1 MKNQKMKQKT
11 IKYAFRKSLP
21 VMAGYLVLG
30 TGFGILLQSKG
41 YSWLWAFVMSLTI
54 YAGSMQYLAIDLLG
68 SGASLITVAIMTL
81 MVNIR
86 HIFYGI
92 TMLTKYQKA
101 GPQKPYLIFA
111 LTDETFSLVCAPDL
125 PEGVDEQW
133 YDFWLSLFDQCYW
146 IAGSV
151 FGALLGSA
159 IPFNSAGVEFSMT
172 ALFVVIFIEQWEKTK
187 QHLPAMIGV
196 VISVVSL
203 LLFGPADFLIPA
215 MTGITV
221 ALMLARNTLSQE
233 KTHGEE
239 APEGEPLQ
247 EKMLQER
254 RLQEI
259 VPEEKGDVKND

>member
-1 MKNQKMKQKT
+1 MKQKT
-11 IKYAFRKSLP
+11 IKYAFQKSLP

-41 YSWLWAFVMSLTI
+41 YSWPWALVMSLTI
-54 YAGSMQYLAIDLLG
+54 YAGSMQYLAIDLLDG
-68 SGASLITVAIMTL
+68 GASLITVAIMTL

-125 PEGVDEQW
+125 PEGVGEQW

-146 IAGSV
+146 IIGSV

-172 ALFVVIFIEQWEKTK
+172 ALFVVIFIEQWEKTQ
-187 QHLPAMIGV
+187 QHLPALIGV
-196 VISVVSL
+196 GISVVSL

-215 MTGITV
+215 MIGITV
-221 ALMLARNTLSQE
+221 ALMLARKKLTSG
-233 KTHGEE
+233 KIIGEE
-239 APEGEPLQ
+239 VPKKELSQ

>member
-1 MKNQKMKQKT
+1 MKDDRMRKIKQKT
-11 IKYAFRKSLP
+11 IKYAFEKSLP

-41 YSWLWAFVMSLTI
+41 YSWIWALIMSLTI

-101 GPQKPYLIFA
+101 GAQKPYLIFA
-111 LTDETFSLVCAPDL
+111 LTDETFSLVCALDL

-146 IAGSV
+146 IVGSV

-159 IPFNSAGVEFSMT
+159 IPFDSAGVEFSMT
-172 ALFVVIFIEQWEKTK
+172 ALFVVIFVEQWEKTK

-196 VISVVSL
+196 VISVISL
-203 LLFGPADFLIPA
+203 LLFGAQDFLIPA
-215 MTGITV
+215 MIGIAV
-221 ALMLARNTLSQE
+221 ALMLARKKLSKE
-233 KTHGEE
+233 
-239 APEGEPLQ
+239 
-247 EKMLQER
+247 
-254 RLQEI
+254 
-259 VPEEKGDVKND
+259 DVKNE